1 MTVTI
6 RNMTEREF
14 ECFRRWSVEQQT
26 RELMEESQ
34 LSHDAAAQKA
44 AEEVAE
50 MLPDGFHT
58 QNHTFLSV
66 MAEGENVG
74 FLWAIDE
81 EFEGEKQRFLCDF
94 AIWEPYRRRGYGEAA
109 LCLAQ
114 SQAHAAGREKIV
126 LFVRDDNHSARRLY
140 EKCGYGF
147 LRREGCGRYMAKK
160 LGV

>member
-6 RNMTEREF
+6 RNMTEEEF
-14 ECFRRWSVEQQT
+14 EFFRRWSVKQQT
-26 RELMEESQ
+26 RELMEELQ
-34 LSHDAAAQKA
+34 MSHDAAARKA

-50 MLPDGFHT
+50 MLPDGFRT
-58 QNHTFLSV
+58 ENHTFLTV
-66 MAEGENVG
+66 MAEEENVG

-81 EFEGEKQRFLCDF
+81 EFEGEKQCFLCDF
-94 AIWEPYRRRGYGEAA
+94 AIWEPHRRKGYGEAA

-114 SQAHAAGREKIV
+114 AQAHAAGREKIV
-126 LFVRDDNHSARRLY
+126 LFVRDNNHIARHLY

-147 LRREGCGRYMAKK
+147 LRQEGYGRYMAKK